1 MSIEARKIRLIMELR
16 LSGIVDTRV
25 LAAIERVPREKF
37 VPEPFRDQA
46 YHNCALPLGH
56 GQTISQPLV
65 VGMMT
70 QALELGERMKV
81 LEVGTGSGYQAA
93 VLSRLCRRVYT
104 VERHRPLLVGA
115 IARFEA
121 LRMHNITTRVGDGT
135 KGWREQ
141 APFDRVLI
149 TAAADAI
156 PLAVL
161 DQLVMGG
168 VMVMPLGAEGGEQQI
183 VRVRRTDDGFE
194 TEKLSSVRFVPL
206 VAGALPEDVEWAA
219 RKSDTVISPR
229 GA

>member
-16 LSGIVDTRV
+16 LSGVVDLRV
-25 LAAIERVPREKF
+25 LAAIERVPREQF
-37 VPEPFRDQA
+37 VPEPFRDRA
-46 YHNCALPLGH
+46 YQNCALPLGH

-70 QALELGERMKV
+70 QALDVGERMKV

-104 VERHRPLLVGA
+104 VERHRPLLMGA

-149 TAAADAI
+149 TAAADTM
-156 PLAVL
+156 PDMLM
-161 DQLVMGG
+161 DQLVIGG
-168 VMVMPLGAEGGEQQI
+168 VLVMPLGAEGGEQKV
-183 VRVRRTDDGFE
+183 VRVRRTAEGFE
-194 TEKLSSVRFVPL
+194 TETLSPTRFVPL

-219 RKSDTVISPR
+219 RR
-229 GA
+229 Q